1 MTIGK
6 LLKCIREEMG
16 LSQEA
21 FGERYG
27 RSQRDVSF
35 FETDRVVP
43 SKEFLD
49 AVAADTGD
57 DVLTAYI
64 CGERDRDMI
73 RWAVRNS
80 VRSGTNV
87 YA

>member
-1 MTIGK
+1 MTIGRV
-6 LLKCIREEMG
+6 LKCIREEMG

-21 FGERYG
+21 FGALFS
-27 RSQRDVSF
+27 RSQRDISF
-35 FETDRVVP
+35 FESDRVVP

-49 AVAADTGD
+49 AVAGYTGD

-73 RWAVRNS
+73 RSAVRNS
-80 VRSGTNV
+80 IRTGRTL